1 MAHAKPVREM
11 LKAYLKNV
19 APYPRWLHLVN
30 RESLRADF
38 MAGFTGAI
46 IVLPQA
52 VAFAI
57 IAGLPPVFGL
67 YTAMITPVVAALFGS
82 SLHLISGPTT
92 AISLTVF
99 AAISQ
104 FAEPGSAEYIE
115 LALLL
120 SFMTGLI
127 QLGFGLAR
135 LGTLV
140 NFVSNTVVVGF
151 TAGAAFPIVN
161 SQLKHI
167 FGVDIPSGTSFFET
181 WHQLLLHITETNPYV
196 LLVALS
202 TLAVSILIKRF
213 FPKSPY
219 MLVAMIFGSVLAFFL
234 GGEAVGI
241 KTIGNIPNA
250 FPHLRGIQLNY
261 EKIKQL
267 TPNAFALALLGLIPS
282 IAIGKTIAMKSRQR
296 IDSNREFVGQGLSN
310 IIGSFFSAYAGSGS
324 FTRSGLNYQA
334 GARTPMSAIFASA
347 ILLGILLLIAPLAAY
362 LPIPAMGGIILMVSF
377 GLIEVEK
384 IKKILRS
391 SRLETSVLLVTF
403 FSTLLLDLE
412 FAILLG
418 AMTSLGYF
426 LYKTTHPHMAIMA
439 PDPEDN
445 YRLKYII
452 RKTGLRECP
461 QIKMVR
467 IDGSIF
473 YGSIEH
479 ISELFDYLSKG
490 PEKYCLILAEG
501 VNFVGLA
508 GADWLA
514 EEARRWKEKGGGLYI
529 CNLKVIAQDVLER
542 GGFKKEIGEDHF
554 WPTKREAISKIYS
567 QFDPQ
572 ICANCNAKVFRECLQ
587 IASSIADPEREGATN

>member
-1 MAHAKPVREM
+1 MF
-11 LKAYLKNV
+11 KAYLKEV
-19 APYPRWLHLVN
+19 APYPRWLSLVN
-30 RESLRADF
+30 KESLRADF
-38 MAGFTGAI
+38 MAGLTGAI
-46 IVLPQA
+46 IVLPQG

-57 IAGLPPVFGL
+57 IAGLPPAFGL
-67 YTAMITPVVAALFGS
+67 YTAMVTAVIAALFGS

-104 FAEPGSAEYIE
+104 FAQPGSAEYIE

-120 SFMTGLI
+120 TLLVGVI

-135 LGTLV
+135 MGLLV
-140 NFVSNTVVVGF
+140 NFVSHTVVVGF
-151 TAGAAFPIVN
+151 TAGAAFLIAN

-167 FGVDIPSGTSFFET
+167 LGIDLGSGSSFIGT
-181 WHQLLLHITETNPYV
+181 WQKLAVHINETNLYV
-196 LLVALS
+196 LSVALL
-202 TLAVSILIKRF
+202 TLAIALLAKYF

-219 MLVAMIFGSVLAFFL
+219 MLIAMVAGSFLAFFL

-241 KTIGNIPNA
+241 QTIGEITSAVPQ
-250 FPHLRGIQLNY
+250 FHGIQFNY
-261 EKIKQL
+261 ERIKQL
-267 TPNAFALALLGLIPS
+267 MPNAFAVALLGLIEA
-282 IAIGKTIAMKSRQR
+282 IAIGKSIALQSRQR
-296 IDSNREFVGQGLSN
+296 IDSNREFIGQGLSN

-324 FTRSGLNYQA
+324 FTRSGINYLA
-334 GARTPMSAIFASA
+334 GARTPMSAVFAA
-347 ILLGILLLIAPLAAY
+347 VTLLAILLLIAPFAAY
-362 LPIPAMGGIILMVSF
+362 LPIPAMGGIILMVSYN
-377 GLIEVEK
+377 LIDF
-384 IKKILRS
+384 KKIRKVLKS
-391 SRLETSVLLVTF
+391 SRLETSVLAVTF
-403 FSTLLLDLE
+403 FATLLLDLE

-452 RKTGLRECP
+452 RKKGLRECP
-461 QIKMVR
+461 QMKMVR

-479 ISELFDYLSKG
+479 ISELFDEVHKG
-490 PEKYCLILAEG
+490 SEKYCLILAEG

-508 GADWLA
+508 GAEWLA

-529 CNLKVIAQDVLER
+529 CNLKIIAQDVLEK
-542 GGFKKEIGEDHF
+542 GGYKKEIGEDHF
-554 WPTKREAISKIYS
+554 WATKREAIAEIYTHLDHS
-567 QFDPQ
+567 
-572 ICANCNAKVFRECLQ
+572 ICLTCPARVFRECQ
-587 IASSIADPEREGATN
+587 AIAAKQEQTDVKLTSPTLGQ

>member
-1 MAHAKPVREM
+1 MRKM
-11 LKAYLKNV
+11 LKAYLKNI

-38 MAGFTGAI
+38 IAGFTGAI

-52 VAFAI
+52 VAFAM

-82 SLHLISGPTT
+82 SLHMISGPTT

-99 AAISQ
+99 AAITQ
-104 FAEPGSAEYIE
+104 FAEPGTSEYIE
-115 LALLL
+115 LALML
-120 SFMTGLI
+120 SLMTGLI

-167 FGVDIPSGTSFFET
+167 FGIDIPSGASFLET
-181 WHQLLLHITETNPYV
+181 WHQLGLHITETNPYV
-196 LLVALS
+196 FSVAMG
-202 TLAVSILIKRF
+202 TLAVSILTKRL

-219 MLVAMIFGSVLAFFL
+219 MLVAMIAGSIMAYFL
-234 GGEAVGI
+234 GGAAVGI
-241 KTIGNIPNA
+241 KTIGTIPDA
-250 FPHLRGIQLNY
+250 FPHLRGIPLSY

-267 TPNAFALALLGLIPS
+267 MPNAFALALLGLIPS
-282 IAIGKTIAMKSRQR
+282 IAIGKSIALKSRQR

-310 IIGSFFSAYAGSGS
+310 IVGSFFSAYAGSGS

-334 GARTPMSAIFASA
+334 GARTPMSAIFASV
-347 ILLGILLLIAPLAAY
+347 ILLGILMLIAPLAAY

-377 GLIEVEK
+377 SLIEVDK
-384 IKKILRS
+384 IRQILKA
-391 SRLETSVLLVTF
+391 SRLETSVLSVTF

-439 PDPEDN
+439 PDPDDN

-452 RKTGLRECP
+452 RKTSLRECP

-479 ISELFDYLSKG
+479 ISELFDYLYKG

-508 GADWLA
+508 GAEWMK
-514 EEARRWKEKGGGLYI
+514 EEARRWKEKGGGLYV
-529 CNLKVIAQDVLER
+529 CNLKIIAQDVLER
-542 GGFKKEIGEDHF
+542 GGYKEEIGQDHF
-554 WPTKREAISKIYS
+554 WATKREAISAIYAR
-567 QFDPQ
+567 FDPEV
-572 ICANCNAKVFRECLQ
+572 CANCNAKVFRECMQKAALVF
-587 IASSIADPEREGATN
+587 DPESEGATN

>member
-1 MAHAKPVREM
+1 MF
-11 LKAYLKNV
+11 KAYLKDV
-19 APYPRWLHLVN
+19 APYPRWFSLVN

-38 MAGFTGAI
+38 IAGLTGAV
-46 IVLPQA
+46 IVLPQG

-57 IAGLPPVFGL
+57 IAGLPPAFGL
-67 YTAMITPVVAALFGS
+67 YTAMVTAVVAALFGS

-104 FAEPGSAEYIE
+104 FALPGSAEYIE

-120 SFMTGLI
+120 TLLVGVT

-135 LGTLV
+135 MGVLV
-140 NFVSNTVVVGF
+140 NFVSHTVVVGF
-151 TAGAAFPIVN
+151 TAGAAFLIAN
-161 SQLKHI
+161 SQLKHVLGI
-167 FGVDIPSGTSFFET
+167 DLGAGVSFIGT
-181 WHQLLLHITETNPYV
+181 WQKLALHIGETNLYV
-196 LLVALS
+196 LSVALL
-202 TLAVSILIKRF
+202 TLVVAIVFKHY

-219 MLVAMIFGSVLAFFL
+219 MLLAMIVGSVLAYFL

-241 KTIGNIPNA
+241 KTIGEISSALPQL
-250 FPHLRGIQLNY
+250 HGIQFNY
-261 EKIKQL
+261 ERIKEL
-267 TPNAFALALLGLIPS
+267 MPNAFAVALLGLIEA
-282 IAIGKTIAMKSRQR
+282 IAIGKSIALQSRQR
-296 IDSNREFVGQGLSN
+296 IDSNREFIGQGLSN

-324 FTRSGLNYQA
+324 FTRSGINYQA
-334 GARTPMSAIFASA
+334 GARTPMSAVFAAA
-347 ILLGILLLIAPLAAY
+347 ILLAILLLIAPFAAY
-362 LPIPAMGGIILMVSF
+362 LPIPAMGGIILLVSYN
-377 GLIEVEK
+377 LIDF
-384 IKKILRS
+384 KKIRKILKA
-391 SRLETSVLLVTF
+391 SRLETSVLSVTF

-445 YRLKYII
+445 YRLKYIK
-452 RKTGLRECP
+452 RKEGLRQCP
-461 QIKMVR
+461 QLKMVR

-479 ISELFDYLSKG
+479 ISELFDDLYKG

-508 GADWLA
+508 GAEWLA

-529 CNLKVIAQDVLER
+529 CNLKVIAQDVLEK
-542 GGFKKEIGEDHF
+542 GGYRKEIGDDHF
-554 WPTKREAISKIYS
+554 WPSKREAIAEIYKYL
-567 QFDPQ
+567 DHG
-572 ICANCNAKVFRECLQ
+572 ICATCPARVFRECQ
-587 IASSIADPEREGATN
+587 AIAGGQEQTATTLTPPISG

>member
-1 MAHAKPVREM
+1 M
-11 LKAYLKNV
+11 LKAYLKDI
-19 APYPRWLHLVN
+19 APYPRWFHLVN
-30 RESLRADF
+30 RESLRADLI
-38 MAGFTGAI
+38 AGLTGAV
-46 IVLPQA
+46 IVLPQG
-52 VAFAI
+52 VAFAL
-57 IAGLPPVFGL
+57 IAGLPPAFGL
-67 YTAMITPVVAALFGS
+67 YTAMITAVVAALFGS

-104 FAEPGSAEYIE
+104 FAQPGTTVYIE

-120 SFMTGLI
+120 TLMVGII

-135 LGTLV
+135 MGLLV
-140 NFVSNTVVVGF
+140 NFVSHTVVVGF
-151 TAGAAFPIVN
+151 TAGAAFLIAN

-167 FGVDIPSGTSFFET
+167 LGIDLGAGTSFIGT
-181 WHQLLLHITETNPYV
+181 WEKLVLHIQETNLYV
-196 LLVALS
+196 LSVALS
-202 TLAVSILIKRF
+202 TLGIALLFKRLL
-213 FPKSPY
+213 PKWPY
-219 MLVAMIFGSVLAFFL
+219 MLFGMVAGSIIAYFL

-241 KTIGNIPNA
+241 KTIGEITSALPQ
-250 FPHLRGIQLNY
+250 PHGVHLNF

-267 TPNAFALALLGLIPS
+267 MPNAFAVALLGLIEA
-282 IAIGKTIAMKSRQR
+282 IAISKGIALQSRQR
-296 IDSNREFVGQGLSN
+296 IDSNREFIAQGLSN

-324 FTRSGLNYQA
+324 FTRSGINYQA
-334 GARTPMSAIFASA
+334 GAQTPMSAVFAA
-347 ILLGILLLIAPLAAY
+347 IILLAILLLIAPFAAY
-362 LPIPAMGGIILMVSF
+362 LPIPAMGGIILMVSYN
-377 GLIEVEK
+377 LIDF
-384 IKKILRS
+384 KKIRKVLKA

-452 RKTGLRECP
+452 RKKGLRECP
-461 QIKMVR
+461 QLKMVR

-479 ISELFDYLSKG
+479 ISELFDEVYKG

-508 GADWLA
+508 GAEWLA
-514 EEARRWKEKGGGLYI
+514 EEARRWKEKGGGLYV
-529 CNLKVIAQDVLER
+529 CNLKIIAQDVLEK
-542 GGFKKEIGEDHF
+542 GGYKKEIGEDHF
-554 WPTKREAISKIYS
+554 WATKREAIAEIYKHLDHKICLTC
-567 QFDPQ
+567 P
-572 ICANCNAKVFRECLQ
+572 ARVFRECQ
-587 IASSIADPEREGATN
+587 AIAGSQPPDAKEKEIPVV